1 MKETE
6 KHFKHLLKQ
15 YGFDHNYLLKFD
27 PLVQA
32 AAISLITAI
41 TDYLDNYEASYD
53 QIPAN
58 VPFLLGKSIISE
70 EEPAKETNL
79 DRLLFNDVAKKD
91 PESSVICNY
100 KTYKTFPG
108 YIQREALAVLLY
120 YYNFHYVFPCVYLE
134 NDI

>member
-6 KHFKHLLKQ
+6 KHFKHLLQQ
-15 YGFDHNYLLKFD
+15 YSFDHNYLLKFD
-27 PLVQA
+27 PLVQV

-41 TDYLDNYEASYD
+41 TDYLDNYEPSYE
-53 QIPAN
+53 QTSAN
-58 VPFLLGKSIISE
+58 VLLLLKHSIVSE
-70 EEPAKETNL
+70 ETPSIKLTL
-79 DRLLFNDVAKKD
+79 DELLFNEIAKTE

-120 YYNFHYVFPCVYLE
+120 YYHFHYVFPCVYLE

>member
-1 MKETE
+1 MKETG
-6 KHFKHLLKQ
+6 KHFKHLLQQ

-41 TDYLDNYEASYD
+41 TDYLDNYEPSYE
-53 QIPAN
+53 QTSAN
-58 VPFLLGKSIISE
+58 VLLLLRYSIISE
-70 EEPAKETNL
+70 ENPAAEATL
-79 DRLLFNDVAKKD
+79 DKLFNEIAKAD
-91 PESSVICNY
+91 PESIVICNY

-120 YYNFHYVFPCVYLE
+120 YYHFHYVFPCVYLE

>member
-1 MKETE
+1 MKETG
-6 KHFKHLLKQ
+6 KHFKHLLQQ

-41 TDYLDNYEASYD
+41 TDYLDNYEEFF
-53 QIPAN
+53 QQTPEN
-58 VPFLLGKSIISE
+58 VLFLLGQSIISE
-70 EEPAKETNL
+70 EEPVAETNL
-79 DRLLFNDVAKKD
+79 DRLFGQTAKTE
-91 PESSVICNY
+91 PTSMCVCNY

-108 YIQREALAVLLY
+108 YIQREALAVLQY
-120 YYNFHYVFPCVYLE
+120 YYLFHSSTPGMYLK